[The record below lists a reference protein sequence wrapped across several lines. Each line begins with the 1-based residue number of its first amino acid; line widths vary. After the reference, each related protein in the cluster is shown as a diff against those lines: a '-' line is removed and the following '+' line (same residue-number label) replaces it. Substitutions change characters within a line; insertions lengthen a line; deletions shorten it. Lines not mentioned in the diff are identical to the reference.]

1 MKTLSILSVV
11 LFLSIAGSAIHAQTI
26 NVCNSDTVVRV
37 SAASAGNAEV
47 TIKRQECKQII
58 MSENTYQGLMI
69 AAIQGDSLRK
79 QSLRYINTVNAEVA
93 LRDSISRLMSN
104 FQRTQ
109 EKVIVDY
116 QAKLQQS
123 MAMTGD
129 ALKNAEFCADSLKK
143 AKRNNILYALG
154 GGIAGTL
161 VGVLIGAII
170 VR

>member
-1 MKTLSILSVV
+1 MKTQLLLLLSAALLLCSSQV
-11 LFLSIAGSAIHAQTI
+11 FAQRI
-26 NVCNSDTVVRV
+26 NVCNSDSVVRI
-37 SAASAGNAEV
+37 SAISPGNTEATV
-47 TIKRQECKQII
+47 KRQECKQIL
-58 MSENTYQGLMI
+58 MSESTYNSLMI

-93 LRDSISRLMSN
+93 LRDSITHLMSN
-104 FQRTQ
+104 FQKTQ

-116 QAKLQQS
+116 QGKLQQS
-123 MAMTGD
+123 MAMTE
-129 ALKNAEFCADSLKK
+129 AAIKNTEFCADSLKK
-143 AKRNNILYALG
+143 AKRNNVLYALG